1 MRSRQQLLELERD
14 IDRRPHLRVV
24 RDSAPPPPLEL
35 PPAEPRSRWVDS
47 PAFGWAIV
55 VSMLAGV
62 VLVAFGMGWLR

>member
-35 PPAEPRSRWVDS
+35 PQAEARGRWVDS
-47 PAFGWAIV
+47 PAVGWAIV
-55 VSMLAGV
+55 LSMLAGV
-62 VLVAFGMGWLR
+62 VLIALGMGWIR